1 VPIAV
6 WNDVPRRVYTDTAK
20 NEEYKPKY
28 AGRPA
33 SSEYASAEIIIFEVK
48 IFLGRLNIQKIAKS
62 WKKIIG
68 TCIPKT
74 LSTPIIFPRNFSKY
88 F

>member
-1 VPIAV
+1 MLTPVPIAV

-33 SSEYASAEIIIFEVK
+33 SSEYASAEFIICGF
-48 IFLGRLNIQKIAKS
+48 QK
-62 WKKIIG
+62 KKYV
-68 TCIPKT
+68 
-74 LSTPIIFPRNFSKY
+74 LL
-88 F
+88 

>member
-1 VPIAV
+1 MTPVPIAV

-48 IFLGRLNIQKIAKS
+48 IFLERLNIK
-62 WKKIIG
+62 
-68 TCIPKT
+68 
-74 LSTPIIFPRNFSKY
+74 
-88 F
+88 

>member
-1 VPIAV
+1 MAVGPFFGGVDRICLRLNFKPDYNLLTPVPIAV

-33 SSEYASAEIIIFEVK
+33 SSEYASAEIIIF
-48 IFLGRLNIQKIAKS
+48 
-62 WKKIIG
+62 
-68 TCIPKT
+68 
-74 LSTPIIFPRNFSKY
+74 
-88 F
+88 